1 LQLYKDLTLKFS
13 QEGVTT
19 IAHVIPS
26 MDRIDQMLTTS
37 RQDTA
42 LNPAV
47 AAALINAKRVM
58 NKYYS
63 KTDLSYV
70 YRIAMTLH
78 PGLKLRYF
86 QAHRWTQEWIDEAL
100 SIVKG
105 EFGLYVDK
113 ARLSA
118 LDNGVSS
125 FSAFFFQ

>member
-1 LQLYKDLTLKFS
+1 GGRKNKMRDLELDASEWTALEDLMKVLKLYKDLTLKFS

-37 RQDTA
+37 RQDAA

-86 QAHRWTQEWIDEAL
+86 QAHKWTQEWIDEAL
-100 SIVKG
+100 
-105 EFGLYVDK
+105 
-113 ARLSA
+113 
-118 LDNGVSS
+118 
-125 FSAFFFQ
+125 